1 MKHFCQCYS
10 SESMH
15 CLGFLLHIRKINGKR
30 KPYNDFWVKRSK
42 VKLPPTYWLHFISD
56 RKSLSLFIT
65 DTSDFVKIWRVMIER
80 HSEHQRAKSLLSR
93 LVTHDFRLSVVS
105 IPFLVNCASISAQY
119 MRFVIKVRWTFYALE
134 YSLSITSIILHT
146 YHPKGEI
153 SCKSCNSV
161 KSTYRS
167 FASLNL
173 VQIRQSY

>member
-1 MKHFCQCYS
+1 MQ
-10 SESMH
+10 

-30 KPYNDFWVKRSK
+30 KPHNDIWVKRSK

-56 RKSLSLFIT
+56 RKSLRLLIT
-65 DTSDFVKIWRVMIER
+65 DTSDFVKIWRVMIGR
-80 HSEHQRAKSLLSR
+80 HSEHQRTKSLLSR
-93 LVTHDFRLSVVS
+93 LVTHAFRLSVMS
-105 IPFLVNCASISAQY
+105 IPFLVNCESISAQY
-119 MRFVIKVRWTFYALE
+119 MRFVIKVRWTFYVLE

-153 SCKSCNSV
+153 ACKSCNSV

-167 FASLNL
+167 FASLSL